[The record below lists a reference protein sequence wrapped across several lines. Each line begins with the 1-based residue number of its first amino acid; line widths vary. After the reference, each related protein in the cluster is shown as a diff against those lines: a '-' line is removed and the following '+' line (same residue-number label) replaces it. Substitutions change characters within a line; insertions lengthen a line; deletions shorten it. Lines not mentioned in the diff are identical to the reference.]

1 MQIQSGITLGHFRM
15 LAKIGSGGMGVVWKA
30 LDTRLDREVAI
41 KLLPAEFADDPASLE
56 RLQRE
61 ARTIAVLNHPN
72 IVTVHSVEEAG
83 GVHFLTME
91 LVGGRTLREMIPA
104 GGLPLDQLFAIA
116 LPIARALS
124 AAHARGVVHRDLKP
138 VNVMVTPDGGVKVL
152 DFGLARTLA
161 PASADTTSD
170 WASRAPTAEDVL
182 AGTLHYMSP
191 EQLRG
196 QPADPRADVFAFG
209 ILLYQMAT
217 GRRPFEGE
225 TLPALAAAILTDAA
239 LPPSRVRPELPRRL
253 DEIVARCLEKDREL
267 RLQSADALCALLDEV
282 QHEAIGAAGPA
293 VPSIAVLPFADL
305 SEARDQ
311 DWFCEGLA
319 EEILLALARVE
330 HLRVASRASSFQF
343 KGLRLGSREMGRRL
357 GVRHLLDGS
366 VRKSGERLR
375 VAAELDDVEAGFCL
389 WSQRYDREVK
399 DVFAV
404 QDEIALDVAAALRVT
419 LDEATR
425 AAQRRATTTN
435 VEAYEFYL
443 RGRTAFASYS
453 RRGVQQAR
461 QMFARAVEIDPSY
474 ALAHAG
480 LADCSAYLFMHVIA
494 RDEMRVA
501 ALESAKRAVA
511 LGPELAQAHVSLGLA
526 LSLDGV
532 HEAARLEFET
542 ALELDPRSFEAHY
555 YFARGAFMR
564 KEPERAL
571 ELYERACELRPEDY
585 QSPLLMAQID
595 DDLGRPERA
604 EAHRRAGVRAAETR
618 LALQPDDV
626 RALYMGAN
634 GLIALG
640 DRARGLEWAQRAL
653 ALDPDDAMLL
663 YNLACIHAMAERP
676 DDALDFLERAVRA
689 GMNVLAWV
697 RNDSNLDSLRGSPRF
712 AAILHALESSTAHA

>member
-1 MQIQSGITLGHFRM
+1 MQVQPGLTLGHFRM
-15 LAKIGSGGMGVVWKA
+15 LEKIGSGGMGVVWKA
-30 LDTRLDREVAI
+30 LDTRLDRHVAI
-41 KLLPAEFADDPASLE
+41 KLLPADLAGDPASLD

-61 ARTIAVLNHPN
+61 ARTIAAINHPN
-72 IVTVHSVEEAG
+72 IVTLHSVEEAD

-91 LVGGRTLREMIPA
+91 LVTGRTLREMIPA
-104 GGLPLDQLFAIA
+104 GGLSLDQLFAIA

-138 VNVMVTPDGGVKVL
+138 VNVMVTSDGVVKVL
-152 DFGLARTLA
+152 DFGLARVLEPA
-161 PASADTTSD
+161 PEEAPGD
-170 WASRAPTAEDVL
+170 WTSRAPTAEDVL

-267 RLQSADALCALLDEV
+267 RLQSADALCALLDDV
-282 QHEAIGAAGPA
+282 HREALTAAGPA
-293 VPSIAVLPFADL
+293 VPSVAVLPFADL
-305 SEARDQ
+305 SESRDQ

-357 GVRHLLDGS
+357 GVRHLLEGS

-375 VAAELDDVEAGFCL
+375 IATELADVEAGFCL

-404 QDEIALDVAAALRVT
+404 QDEIALDVASALRVT
-419 LDEATR
+419 LDEAAR
-425 AAQRRATTTN
+425 AAQRRASTTS

-443 RGRTAFASYS
+443 RGRTAVVRYN
-453 RRGVQQAR
+453 RRGVFEAR
-461 QMFARAVEIDPSY
+461 QMFTRAVEIDPSY

-480 LADCSAYLFMHVIA
+480 LAECAAYLFMHVIGQ
-494 RDEMRVA
+494 DSMREA

-511 LGPELAQAHVSLGLA
+511 LGPELAQAHVALGLA
-526 LSLDGV
+526 LSLVREHD
-532 HEAARLEFET
+532 AAEREFGI

-555 YFARGAFMR
+555 YYARGAFTL
-564 KEPERAL
+564 KQLEKAL
-571 ELYERACELRPEDY
+571 RLYERAFELRPEDY

-595 DDLGRPERA
+595 DDLGRPAQA

-634 GLIALG
+634 GLVALG
-640 DRARGLEWAQRAL
+640 DRARGLEWAQRAM

-663 YNLACIHAMAERP
+663 YNLACIYAMAGRP
-676 DDALDFLERAVRA
+676 EEAIDFLERAVKA
-689 GMNVLAWV
+689 GMNFVAWL
-697 RNDSNLDSLRGSPRF
+697 RNDSNLDPLRASPRF
-712 AAILHALESSTAHA
+712 GAIVRSLEDAASRA